1 MPLRPLF
8 IPYSNMEKRLK
19 SLESCLIITVGLLA
33 LFLWLKNP
41 WLLRMAFLVGALG
54 ALSPWAAAQIDKGW
68 SLLAKGLGWVN
79 GRVLLSVVFFVF
91 LTPIAWLA
99 RKSGASNLQLRKKTG
114 ENSYYT
120 NRDHLYEPKDLENT
134 W

>member
-1 MPLRPLF
+1 
-8 IPYSNMEKRLK
+8 MEKRLK
-19 SLESCLIITVGLLA
+19 SIESCLVITVGLLA

-41 WLLRMAFLVGALG
+41 WLLRIALVVGALG
-54 ALSPWAAAQIDKGW
+54 AFSPWAAQKIHLGW

-79 GRVLLSVVFFVF
+79 GKVLLSAVFYLF

-99 RKSGASNLQLRKKTG
+99 RMSGASGLQLRKKTG
-114 ENSYYT
+114 DASYYAE
-120 NRDHLYEPKDLENT
+120 RDHLYESKDLENT